1 MKALVSASR
10 NLVRSHFPQV
20 PGGLMCMKEQ
30 TLKRKH
36 GSRRQGWGGEGAI
49 ERLYLGPDWP
59 VQHSVLKPSRLLLS
73 PRG

>member
-1 MKALVSASR
+1 
-10 NLVRSHFPQV
+10 
-20 PGGLMCMKEQ
+20 MCMKEQ

-36 GSRRQGWGGEGAI
+36 GSRRQGWGREGAI

-59 VQHSVLKPSRLLLS
+59 MQHSVLKPSRLLLS